1 MFAPIKDS
9 KNPLKKLP
17 YNLRCELASFVDNN
31 ANKYNTE
38 PARDRAFAFA
48 RSVVSKLNVP
58 YDIKN
63 YLDKAGA
70 ARLKKHGLK
79 RAMKFIDDRSAH
91 IVASFGLLPEPW
103 YRVDTEYK
111 RVRLADELT
120 GRARLHLDLAL
131 KAGKRPLEALEE
143 INEFTGL
150 SLWVP
155 HFEPKKRDSDE
166 DVYLALITR
175 ACDDAVWL
183 RAINQK
189 VGIAFESARRAA
201 GMVSPHVSPYASF
214 TTCQWLKD
222 RQKKQL
228 DWLDSMAIESEAGET
243 LELKDVHDASVSNP
257 ANRRHELMTQL
268 RGCQEYADSIGH
280 VALMGTLTAAGRY
293 HRLKK
298 HGKYFV
304 ENPNWNG
311 ANPLDAHEWLKTSW
325 QRFRAA
331 ADRDNLTYYG
341 MRVVEPHVDGTPHWH
356 GVFFVPRDQVS
367 AFIELLTFY
376 QHQRDSD
383 ELFTDDGT
391 PKSKAMIA
399 RVKIEEIDRSKGD
412 AVAYIAKYI
421 SKNIDAHKLEGK
433 KDLDSNLVDLVE
445 TVTNVTAWSRKF
457 CFRQFQFQ
465 KTPSVTV
472 WRELRRIE
480 KAQEFCLFE
489 KIRLAADV
497 GCFASYFNW
506 MGGHRLKQRH
516 RPVKLLHERAEN
528 HYQELV
534 KKTIG
539 LTGVGI
545 TVLTREKQ
553 WSLVKKEVAT
563 KDGAINAVRAFKRCQ
578 AKALVRQAADLRKGK
593 VTKILGLL
601 GFVEDGG
608 SRFPWTS
615 VNNCTRNGDLS
626 KIADVPDIDTS
637 NLTPK
642 QIYAGSYFEESVE
655 VLDKDDDLA
664 KQRCIECGSESEF
677 YGKSD
682 SYLCVL
688 HRPKVLDVCD
698 DWKKW
703 PVAEI
708 TDSSDFAPDWKSWA
722 SWNWG

>member
-1 MFAPIKDS
+1 
-9 KNPLKKLP
+9 
-17 YNLRCELASFVDNN
+17 
-31 ANKYNTE
+31 
-38 PARDRAFAFA
+38 
-48 RSVVSKLNVP
+48 
-58 YDIKN
+58 
-63 YLDKAGA
+63 
-70 ARLKKHGLK
+70 
-79 RAMKFIDDRSAH
+79 
-91 IVASFGLLPEPW
+91 
-103 YRVDTEYK
+103 
-111 RVRLADELT
+111 
-120 GRARLHLDLAL
+120 
-131 KAGKRPLEALEE
+131 
-143 INEFTGL
+143 
-150 SLWVP
+150 
-155 HFEPKKRDSDE
+155 
-166 DVYLALITR
+166 
-175 ACDDAVWL
+175 
-183 RAINQK
+183 
-189 VGIAFESARRAA
+189 
-201 GMVSPHVSPYASF
+201 
-214 TTCQWLKD
+214 
-222 RQKKQL
+222 
-228 DWLDSMAIESEAGET
+228 
-243 LELKDVHDASVSNP
+243 
-257 ANRRHELMTQL
+257 
-268 RGCQEYADSIGH
+268 
-280 VALMGTLTAAGRY
+280 
-293 HRLKK
+293 
-298 HGKYFV
+298 
-304 ENPNWNG
+304 
-311 ANPLDAHEWLKTSW
+311 
-325 QRFRAA
+325 
-331 ADRDNLTYYG
+331 

-421 SKNIDAHKLEGK
+421 SKNIDAHKLKGK

-506 MGGHRLKQRH
+506 MGGHRLKQRN

-563 KDGAINAVRAFKRCQ
+563 KDGATNAVRAFKRYQ

-593 VTKILGLL
+593 ITKILGLL

-615 VNNCTRNGDLS
+615 VNNCTRSADLPKS
-626 KIADVPDIDTS
+626 SGVTDIDTS
-637 NLTPK
+637 NLIPK
-642 QIYAGSYFEESVE
+642 QEYEGSYFEDMVK
-655 VLDKDDDLA
+655 VLDKNDGLT

-682 SYLCVL
+682 SYLCVD
-688 HRPKVLDVCD
+688 HRPKELDVCD

-703 PVAEI
+703 PAAEI
-708 TDSSDFAPDWKSWA
+708 LDSSNYAPDWKSWT
-722 SWNWG
+722 SWDWG